1 MKNNASLARANK
13 NIRRR
18 KLCGKA
24 VTVFLLVALSVVFL
38 VPFAWMLLTSL
49 KSMEEVYQRTIFPTK
64 LHFDNYILAVTQ
76 IPFLRYAWNTIVITA
91 LCVVGTVISSAMVAY
106 SMSKVRWNGKK
117 YLFPI
122 IVATMMIPYQVTLIP
137 LYMIWNKLGLIGS
150 IAPLVVPAFFG
161 GAYYIFL
168 LRQFFKSIP
177 DSLLEAAEIDGR
189 RGAHFCTDHAAF
201 VQTCNGKC
209 RYFHFHQ
216 HMVRF
221 YGSYAVSEPSGKLHA
236 FHWPAGFFAAALC
249 AVGHSDGGFCYFYDP
264 DDRPVFL
271 CTKILYRRHHG
282 NGCKGLMPE
291 RVLL

>member
-177 DSLLEAAEIDGR
+177 DSLLEAAEIDGAGEVR
-189 RGAHFCTDHAAF
+189 IFAQIMLPLCKPAVISLAIFHFMYNWNDLLYPLILTTRTEMRTLPAGLATFMGTHVIEHNVLMAGGVLAILPIFIAYCFAQKYF
-201 VQTCNGKC
+201 VQGIAMTG
-209 RYFHFHQ
+209 
-216 HMVRF
+216 M
-221 YGSYAVSEPSGKLHA
+221 
-236 FHWPAGFFAAALC
+236 
-249 AVGHSDGGFCYFYDP
+249 
-264 DDRPVFL
+264 
-271 CTKILYRRHHG
+271 
-282 NGCKGLMPE
+282 KG
-291 RVLL
+291 